1 MIKTL
6 IIIPARMGS
15 KRLPGKPLVK
25 IRGKPM
31 IERVWRN
38 AINSKVGDVYV
49 ACCDKELEAVLIKKN
64 IKCIYTPK
72 NLKSGTDRV
81 YNAYLKVK
89 KKGKYKLVINL
100 QGDLPYFN
108 YHYLKK
114 LQTLSK
120 IKNFQMGTLVCPIL
134 NQNKVTD
141 KNKVKVVMSDYKNK
155 IFKAIYF
162 SRLPIPFGSSKYY
175 EHVGIYAYTPKTLKN
190 FISLRQSKLER
201 SESLEQLRAIE
212 NGIDIFIKSV
222 AKAPVSIDTKNDLKK
237 LLETEN
243 REKI

>member
-1 MIKTL
+1 
-6 IIIPARMGS
+6 
-15 KRLPGKPLVK
+15 
-25 IRGKPM
+25 M

-81 YNAYLKVK
+81 YDAYLKVK
-89 KKGKYKLVINL
+89 KKGKYKLIINL

-120 IKNFQMGTLVCPIL
+120 IKNFQMGTLVCPIV

-141 KNKVKVVMSDYKNK
+141 KNKVKVVIVIIKIKFLKQY
-155 IFKAIYF
+155 IFKIT
-162 SRLPIPFGSSKYY
+162 IPFGSSKYY
-175 EHVGIYAYTPKTLKN
+175 EHIGIYAYTPKTLKN

-237 LLETEN
+237 LIETEN
-243 REKI
+243 RKKYEY

>member
-1 MIKTL
+1 
-6 IIIPARMGS
+6 
-15 KRLPGKPLVK
+15 
-25 IRGKPM
+25 
-31 IERVWRN
+31 
-38 AINSKVGDVYV
+38 
-49 ACCDKELEAVLIKKN
+49 
-64 IKCIYTPK
+64 
-72 NLKSGTDRV
+72 
-81 YNAYLKVK
+81 
-89 KKGKYKLVINL
+89 
-100 QGDLPYFN
+100 
-108 YHYLKK
+108 
-114 LQTLSK
+114 
-120 IKNFQMGTLVCPIL
+120 MGTLVCPIV

-141 KNKVKVVMSDYKNK
+141 KNKVKVVMGNYKNK

-175 EHVGIYAYTPKTLKN
+175 EHIGIYAYTPKTLKN
-190 FISLRQSKLER
+190 FISLRQSKLEK

>member
-15 KRLPGKPLVK
+15 KRLPGKPLLK

-31 IERVWRN
+31 IERVWRK
-38 AINSKVGDVYV
+38 AITSKVGDVYV
-49 ACCDKELEAVLIKKN
+49 ACCDKELETVLIKKN
-64 IKCIYTPK
+64 IKYIYTPK

-81 YNAYLKVK
+81 YDAYLKVRNK
-89 KKGKYKLVINL
+89 DKYELVINL

-108 YHYLKK
+108 YLYLKK

-120 IKNFQMGTLVCPIL
+120 IKNFQMGTLVSPIV

-155 IFKAIYF
+155 TFKAIYF
-162 SRLPIPFGSSKYY
+162 SRSPIPFGSKKYY
-175 EHVGIYAYTPKTLKN
+175 EHVGIYAYTPKTLRH

-201 SESLEQLRAIE
+201 LENLEQLRAIE
-212 NGIDIFIKSV
+212 NGIDIFINSV
-222 AKAPVSIDTKNDLKK
+222 AKAPVSIDTKNDLKT
-237 LLETEN
+237 LLETKN
-243 REKI
+243 REEI